1 MPWQNQGGG
10 GGPWGGGGSG
20 GGGGPSPWGRGGG
33 GGGGGIQPPDLEELI
48 RKGQDRFKKM
58 MPSGGA
64 SPRAIVLVVLVAIAV
79 WLASG
84 FYTVKT
90 DEQGVA
96 TIFGRWVG
104 TTEPGLNYILP
115 APIGHVEKP
124 LVTRLHRVE
133 VGFRPDAPTG
143 RGAARRDISQES
155 LMLTGD
161 ENIIDIQF
169 VVFWRIKPNGAG
181 DYLFNVRNPEQTV
194 KNASEAAMREVV
206 GKSNFEF
213 ARTQGRGK
221 IQDETKVL
229 IQHILDNYGAGILVA
244 QVELQKVDPPRSV
257 IDAFR
262 DVQAARADKERA
274 VNEAQAYFN
283 EQTQRAEGEVEKV
296 VRGAEGYKEARI
308 AEATGAAQRFLAV
321 YEQYRQDKDIT
332 RRRMYLETMEEVLS
346 GMDKV
351 LIEPSASGGVVPYL
365 PLNELTKT
373 RTPGAGQTPGA
384 GSGPGAGLGSGV
396 GQGVPQ

>member
-1 MPWQNQGGG
+1 M
-10 GGPWGGGGSG
+10 
-20 GGGGPSPWGRGGG
+20 
-33 GGGGGIQPPDLEELI
+33 QPPDLEDLI
-48 RKGQDRFKKM
+48 RKGQERFKKM
-58 MPSGGA
+58 MPGGGA
-64 SPRAIVLVVLVAIAV
+64 SPRAIALVVLVGIAV

-84 FYTVKT
+84 FYRVQPE
-90 DEQGVA
+90 EQGVA
-96 TIFGRWVG
+96 MIFGRWVN
-104 TTEPGLNYILP
+104 TTQPGLNYNLP

-124 LVTRLHRVE
+124 QVTRLHRVE
-133 VGFRPDAPTG
+133 VGFRTGAPLG
-143 RGAARRDISQES
+143 RGDTRRDISQES

-169 VVFWRIKPNGAG
+169 VVFWRIKDAG
-181 DYLFNVRNPEQTV
+181 EYLFNIRNPEQTV

-206 GKSNFEF
+206 GKNAFEF

-221 IQDETKVL
+221 IQDETRAL
-229 IQHILDNYGAGILVA
+229 IQHILDAYGAGILVA
-244 QVELQKVDPPRSV
+244 QVEMQKVDPPRSV

-308 AEATGAAQRFLAV
+308 AEATGAASRFLAV
-321 YEQYRQDKDIT
+321 YEQYKQEKEIT

-351 LIEPSASGGVVPYL
+351 LIEQGAGGSGVVPYL
-365 PLNELTKT
+365 PLNELTKP
-373 RTPGAGQTPGA
+373 RAPAVQGPSAGQ
-384 GSGPGAGLGSGV
+384 GSGI

>member
-1 MPWQNQGGG
+1 MAFRRERNERMPWQNQGGG
-10 GGPWGGGGSG
+10 GGPWGGGGG
-20 GGGGPSPWGRGGG
+20 GGGGPSPWGRG

-48 RKGQDRFKKM
+48 RKGQDRFKKL
-58 MPSGGA
+58 MPGGGA
-64 SPRAIVLVVLVAIAV
+64 SPRAIALVVVVGIAA

-84 FYTVKT
+84 FYRVQPE
-90 DEQGVA
+90 EQGVA
-96 TIFGRWVG
+96 MIFGRFVG
-104 TTEPGLNYILP
+104 TTQPGLNYDLP

-124 LVTRLHRVE
+124 QVTRLHRVE
-133 VGFRPDAPTG
+133 VGFRPDAPAG
-143 RGAARRDISQES
+143 RGAARRDVIQES

-169 VVFWRIKPNGAG
+169 VVFWRIKDAG
-181 DYLFNVRNPEQTV
+181 EFLFNIRNPEQTV
-194 KNASEAAMREVV
+194 KNASEAAMREVI

-221 IQDETKVL
+221 IQDETKAL
-229 IQHILDNYGAGILVA
+229 IQHILDTYTAGILVA
-244 QVELQKVDPPRSV
+244 QVEMQKVDPPRSV

-296 VRGAEGYKEARI
+296 VREAEGYREAKI
-308 AEATGAAQRFLAV
+308 AEATGASQRFLSV
-321 YEQYRQDKDIT
+321 YEQYKQEKDIT

-351 LIEPSASGGVVPYL
+351 LIEPSSGGGVVPYL
-365 PLNELTKT
+365 PLNELTKP
-373 RTPGAGQTPGA
+373 RPPGSRPAPSGGA
-384 GSGPGAGLGSGV
+384 A
-396 GQGVPQ
+396 Q